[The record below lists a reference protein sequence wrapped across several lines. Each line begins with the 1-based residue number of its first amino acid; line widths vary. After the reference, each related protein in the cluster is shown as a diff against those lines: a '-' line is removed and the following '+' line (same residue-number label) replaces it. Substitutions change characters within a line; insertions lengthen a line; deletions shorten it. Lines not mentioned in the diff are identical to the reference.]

1 MQWLTEETG
10 WLFPED
16 DAELLPD
23 QPEQLPALGAGLAG
37 AAECVMIGC
46 ADSDAAAAAAHLLCG
61 GAAAAGGSVCFAPDC
76 IPAARRSPASL
87 RPART
92 LRRQPDTDFCARTAS
107 ADGCT
112 APDGPQRVCIAAM
125 ATPDRMRQHRDRTD
139 AE

>member
-61 GAAAAGGSVCFAPDC
+61 GAAAAGLQQGDIIMEVNGVEVGTMNKLNQELVQFSIGDSV
-76 IPAARRSPASL
+76 
-87 RPART
+87 T
-92 LRRQPDTDFCARTAS
+92 LTVMRDKTEQTFEVQLGGVAIFDDTEKD
-107 ADGCT
+107 
-112 APDGPQRVCIAAM
+112 
-125 ATPDRMRQHRDRTD
+125 
-139 AE
+139 